1 MSYSHGSQ
9 HLTLWYQM
17 KNTFS
22 FLKRKEEGQKSVEI
36 ALHVKSLN
44 NRCCYNLGY
53 KKICNLAIIIQR
65 VNKSNQLLLGCRG
78 QIPKVLTSWG

>member
-1 MSYSHGSQ
+1 MCHSMSYSHGSQ

-36 ALHVKSLN
+36 AYML
-44 NRCCYNLGY
+44 
-53 KKICNLAIIIQR
+53 
-65 VNKSNQLLLGCRG
+65 
-78 QIPKVLTSWG
+78 KV